1 MDQAAIDFWQN
12 QSLPFLE
19 MALRTDTRGVL
30 RNPDGYAKTSREC
43 GDTIEIFLVVR
54 NGRIE
59 SAAFETDGCLF
70 AVVCANAAVH
80 LVRGKTLQEGLALSP
95 EDIIGYLETLPP
107 EENHCAEQAIEVLR
121 LAIADGRENERQPWK
136 KFYTRR

>member
-1 MDQAAIDFWQN
+1 MDQAIIDFWQS

-43 GDTIEIFLVVR
+43 GDTVEIFLIVR
-54 NGRIE
+54 NGLVT

-70 AVVCANAAVH
+70 AVVCANAAVN
-80 LVRGKTLQEGLALSP
+80 LVRGKTLEEGLALSQ
-95 EDIIGYLETLPP
+95 EDIINYLETLPP
-107 EENHCAEQAIEVLR
+107 EENHCAEQAIQVLR
-121 LAIADGRENERQPWK
+121 LAILDARECERQPWK
-136 KFYTRR
+136 KFYPRR